1 MTKSTPSGMG
11 YRLRSGIAI
20 FPAQELALQQVIAD
34 LLNRLPARF
43 ILLSDVAGQI
53 ICARGEHEGINLV
66 ALSSLMAGD
75 LAASQEIARLT
86 GEYQDYQLIMREG
99 QTSHMVISEAGQSLV
114 VLAQV
119 AHEVPLGWVRLQM
132 QQAVRQLAEQ
142 MEAAAGDLPD
152 MPLLLEETEADESLA
167 DLFGEALDALWDIE
181 GSS

>member
-1 MTKSTPSGMG
+1 MTKSIPSGIG

-20 FPAQELALQQVIAD
+20 YPAQEQALQQIVAD

-53 ICARGEHEGINLV
+53 ICAKGEHEGINLV

-86 GEYQDYQLIMREG
+86 GEYQDYQLILREG
-99 QTSHMVISEAGQSLV
+99 QTSHTVISEAGQNLV

-132 QQAVRQLAEQ
+132 QQAVHQLAEQ
-142 MEAAAGDLPD
+142 MEIPGANMDDIPLP
-152 MPLLLEETEADESLA
+152 LENTGDESLE
-167 DLFGEALDALWDIE
+167 DLFGDALEAMWE
-181 GSS
+181 VQG

>member
-1 MTKSTPSGMG
+1 MTKTIPSGAG
-11 YRLRSGIAI
+11 YQLRSGIAI
-20 FPAQELALQQVIAD
+20 FPVQEQALQQIIAD

-53 ICARGEHEGINLV
+53 ICAKGDHENINLV

-86 GEYQDYQLIMREG
+86 GEYQDYQLILREG
-99 QTSHMVISEAGQSLV
+99 QTSHTVISEAGHHLV

-142 MEAAAGDLPD
+142 MDVPVSDLPVR
-152 MPLLLEETEADESLA
+152 PLPVDDTGDESLA
-167 DLFGEALDALWDIE
+167 DLFGDALEAMWEAE
-181 GSS
+181 G